1 MTHPNLEMLR
11 AAVKNLGELADEM
24 VFVGGCTT
32 GLLITDEGA
41 AEVRATDDVDSIVEV
56 TSYGQY
62 NTFAEK
68 LKAAGFRE
76 DTREGAPTCR
86 WVKGETVLDVMP
98 LDEKVLGFTNR
109 WYQPAIEAAEAREI
123 LPGITIRVISS
134 PYFCATKFEAFEG
147 RGAGDYLA
155 SHDLEDIITVI
166 DGRAEIVDEISRASE
181 DVREYISGKIAGL
194 LKTRQFLDAL
204 PGYLLPDDASQG
216 RLRILMDRS
225 TEIAK
230 MNRSSA
236 DSSF

>member
-1 MTHPNLEMLR
+1 MSHPNLEMLR
-11 AAVKNLGELADEM
+11 VAVKNLGELADEM

-32 GLLITDEGA
+32 GLLITAEGA

-68 LKAAGFRE
+68 LKKIDFRE

-86 WVKGETVLDVMP
+86 WVKGEIVLDVMP
-98 LDEKVLGFTNR
+98 LDEKVLGFTNI
-109 WYQPAIEAAEAREI
+109 WYQPAIETAEEQEI
-123 LPGITIRVISS
+123 APRMTIKVISA
-134 PYFCATKFEAFEG
+134 PYFCATKLEAFDS
-147 RGAGDYLA
+147 RGVGDYLA

-166 DGRAEIVDEISRASE
+166 DGRAEIIDEISRAPE
-181 DVREYISGKIAGL
+181 DVRKYISDKIAGL
-194 LKTRQFLDAL
+194 LKTGQFLDAL

-216 RLRILMDRS
+216 RLRILMDRL

-230 MNRSSA
+230 IT
-236 DSSF
+236 

>member
-1 MTHPNLEMLR
+1 MTNPNLEMLR
-11 AAVKNLGELADEM
+11 VAVENLGELADEM

-68 LKAAGFRE
+68 LKKIDFRE

-98 LDEKVLGFTNR
+98 LDEKVLGFTNK
-109 WYQPAIEAAEAREI
+109 WYEPAIEAAEEREI
-123 LPGITIRVISS
+123 LPGVTVRVISS

-166 DGRAEIVDEISRASE
+166 DGRTEIIDEISRAPE

-194 LKTRQFLDAL
+194 LKNRQFLDAL
-204 PGYLLPDDASQG
+204 PGYLLPDEASQG
-216 RLRILMDRS
+216 RLRILMGRLR
-225 TEIAK
+225 EIAQI
-230 MNRSSA
+230 NQSDAS
-236 DSSF
+236 

>member
-1 MTHPNLEMLR
+1 MSHPNLEMLR
-11 AAVKNLGELADEM
+11 VAVKNLGELADEM

-41 AEVRATDDVDSIVEV
+41 AEVRPTDDVDSIVEV

-68 LKAAGFRE
+68 LKKIDFRE
-76 DTREGAPTCR
+76 DTREGAPVCR

-109 WYQPAIEAAEAREI
+109 WYEPAIEAAETREI
-123 LPGITIRVISS
+123 LPGVTVRVIAS

-166 DGRAEIVDEISRASE
+166 DGRSEIIDEISRAPE
-181 DVREYISGKIAGL
+181 DVRDYISGKIAGL
-194 LKTRQFLDAL
+194 VKTRQFIDAL

-216 RLRILMDRS
+216 RIRILMDRL
-225 TEIAK
+225 TEIAE
-230 MNRSSA
+230 MNRSST
-236 DSSF
+236 S

>member
-32 GLLITDEGA
+32 GLFITDESA

-62 NTFAEK
+62 NTFSEK
-68 LKAAGFRE
+68 LKAINFRE
-76 DTREGAPTCR
+76 DTRDGAPVCR
-86 WVKGETVLDVMP
+86 WVKGETVLNVMP
-98 LDEKVLGFTNR
+98 LDEKVLGFTNK
-109 WYQPAIEAAEAREI
+109 WYEPAIEAAETREI
-123 LPGITIRVISS
+123 LPGVIIRVISS

-166 DGRAEIVDEISRASE
+166 DGRTEIIDEISRAPE
-181 DVREYISGKIAGL
+181 DVREYISGKFAGL
-194 LKTRQFLDAL
+194 LENRQFLDAL
-204 PGYLLPDDASQG
+204 PGYLLPDEASQG
-216 RLRILMDRS
+216 R
-225 TEIAK
+225 
-230 MNRSSA
+230 
-236 DSSF
+236 